1 MCLAIPGRVL
11 EKIEEN
17 GLVMGLIDYAGM
29 RNKACLT
36 YTPEAEVGDYV
47 IVHAGFALQVLN
59 EDEAEASLRE
69 LGRLSDIMAEDARD
83 KDARDKDARDKDAR
97 DKDDKEM
104 DEGKKETR

>member
-11 EKIEEN
+11 EKTEEH

-36 YTPEAEVGDYV
+36 YTPEAEVGNYV

-69 LGRLSDIMAEDARD
+69 LSRLSDIMAEDD
-83 KDARDKDARDKDAR
+83 KDKDGREKNAKEKD
-97 DKDDKEM
+97 
-104 DEGKKETR
+104 TR

>member
-69 LGRLSDIMAEDARD
+69 LSRLSDIMAQDAGEID
-83 KDARDKDARDKDAR
+83 AKEKDTREKNAKEKNAKEKD
-97 DKDDKEM
+97 
-104 DEGKKETR
+104 TQ

>member
-1 MCLAIPGRVL
+1 MCLAIPGKVL
-11 EKIEEN
+11 EKTEEN
-17 GLVMGLIDYAGM
+17 GLVMGLIDYAGT

-69 LGRLSDIMAEDARD
+69 LGRLSDIIA
-83 KDARDKDARDKDAR
+83 
-97 DKDDKEM
+97 KEK
-104 DEGKKETR
+104 GNN

>member
-36 YTPEAEVGDYV
+36 YTPEAEVGDFV

-69 LGRLSDIMAEDARD
+69 LGRLADIMAEDAEE
-83 KDARDKDARDKDAR
+83 KDAKEKDAEE
-97 DKDDKEM
+97 KDDREK
-104 DEGKKETR
+104 DDQKKDTR

>member
-11 EKIEEN
+11 DKSEEN

-69 LGRLSDIMAEDARD
+69 LGRLADIMAEDAEE
-83 KDARDKDARDKDAR
+83 
-97 DKDDKEM
+97 KDDREK
-104 DEGKKETR
+104 DDQKKDTR

>member
-11 EKIEEN
+11 EKTEEN

-36 YTPEAEVGDYV
+36 YTPEAEVGNYV

-69 LGRLSDIMAEDARD
+69 LSRLADIMAEDAEE
-83 KDARDKDARDKDAR
+83 KDAEEKDAEEKDAEE
-97 DKDDKEM
+97 KDDQ
-104 DEGKKETR
+104 KKETR

>member
-11 EKIEEN
+11 EKTEEN
-17 GLVMGLIDYAGM
+17 GLVMGLIDYAGT

-36 YTPEAEVGDYV
+36 YTPEVEVGDYV

-69 LGRLSDIMAEDARD
+69 LARLSDIIA
-83 KDARDKDARDKDAR
+83 
-97 DKDDKEM
+97 KEK
-104 DEGKKETR
+104 GNN

>member
-36 YTPEAEVGDYV
+36 YTPEAEVGDFV

-69 LGRLSDIMAEDARD
+69 LSRLADFMAEDAKK
-83 KDARDKDARDKDAR
+83 KDT
-97 DKDDKEM
+97 KEE
-104 DEGKKETR
+104 DTR

>member
-36 YTPEAEVGDYV
+36 YTPEAEVGNYV

-69 LGRLSDIMAEDARD
+69 LSRLSDIMAEDGRD
-83 KDARDKDARDKDAR
+83 KDGREKDGNEKDA
-97 DKDDKEM
+97 KEK
-104 DEGKKETR
+104 GTR

>member
-11 EKIEEN
+11 EKTEEN

-69 LGRLSDIMAEDARD
+69 LSRLADIMAEDAEE
-83 KDARDKDARDKDAR
+83 KDAEEKDAEE
-97 DKDDKEM
+97 KDDQ
-104 DEGKKETR
+104 KKETR

>member
-17 GLVMGLIDYAGM
+17 GLVMGLIDYSGM

-69 LGRLSDIMAEDARD
+69 LSRLSDIMAEDAKE
-83 KDARDKDARDKDAR
+83 KDAKEKGVKEKDPQ
-97 DKDDKEM
+97 
-104 DEGKKETR
+104 

>member
-11 EKIEEN
+11 EKTKEN
-17 GLVMGLIDYAGM
+17 GLVMGLIDYAGT

-36 YTPEAEVGDYV
+36 YTPEVEVGDYV

-69 LGRLSDIMAEDARD
+69 LARLSDIIA
-83 KDARDKDARDKDAR
+83 
-97 DKDDKEM
+97 KEK
-104 DEGKKETR
+104 GNN